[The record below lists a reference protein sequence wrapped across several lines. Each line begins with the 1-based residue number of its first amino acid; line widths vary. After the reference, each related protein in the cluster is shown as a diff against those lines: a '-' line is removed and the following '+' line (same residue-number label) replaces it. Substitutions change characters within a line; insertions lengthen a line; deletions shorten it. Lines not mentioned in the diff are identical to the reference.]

1 MVKQC
6 GLGGFRRGA
15 TAEPFRAYALKK
27 TNIIHHLSKPT
38 NSWSG

>member
-15 TAEPFRAYALKK
+15 TAEPFRAIRPYRQAKLI
-27 TNIIHHLSKPT
+27 T
-38 NSWSG
+38 